1 MSDRTLLQDVRTAL
15 RWDPR
20 ITSPDIAAAV
30 YGGIVT
36 LRGGVGTYREREDA
50 TAVARQV
57 VGVKGVVNELAVHLA
72 EADRRPDREI
82 AFEAARAL
90 KLNTAVPSARL
101 LVSVGDGHLTLTGSV
116 DWLFE
121 RQTALATIR
130 NLPGLVGITDA
141 IVVLQPHVKVA

>member
-20 ITSPDIAAAV
+20 ITSQDIASAV

-36 LRGGVGTYREREDA
+36 LRGGVGSYREREDA
-50 TAVARQV
+50 AAVARQV

-72 EADRRPDREI
+72 EADQRPDREI
-82 AFEAARAL
+82 AFEATRAL

-101 LVSVGDGHLTLTGSV
+101 MVAVSDGYLTLAGTV

-121 RQTALATIR
+121 RQAALATIR

-141 IVVLQPHVKVA
+141 IVVVERHVKVA